1 MTAVLE
7 SYRPLFII
15 VTFGLLGFAFYLTY
29 RPSAANSTKMMA
41 LNKAM
46 LWGVTFV
53 AALFL
58 FFPQF
63 VTQFAS
69 ADGGFTSDMTRTV
82 VKIEGMTCPG

>member
-1 MTAVLE
+1 MFMV
-7 SYRPLFII
+7 
-15 VTFGLLGFAFYLTY
+15 VTFGLLGCAFYLTY
-29 RPSAANSTKMMA
+29 RPGAARATKMMV

-46 LWGVTFV
+46 LWGVTFI

-69 ADGGFTSDMTRTV
+69 ADGGFTSDMDRTV